1 MNVAVV
7 GSRSFPV
14 RRGAGY
20 IFEVI
25 SHLTPSLDTVV
36 VRPSEGVDYLAKVM
50 AEALGI
56 EVVVFRSMGGREEN
70 FKRDMSLVSYA
81 DRVEAFFDPDHVM
94 EGGTGHVVEV
104 AQRVGKPVRAW
115 TVEGEDLVLVGS
127 DR

>member
-1 MNVAVV
+1 MHVAVV
-7 GSRSFPV
+7 GSRSFPI

-25 SHLTPSLDTVV
+25 SHLTPADKVI

-56 EVVVFRSMGGREEN
+56 PVIVFRSVGGREEN
-70 FKRDMSLVSYA
+70 FKRDVSLVDYA
-81 DRVEAFFDPDHVM
+81 DRVEAFFDPEHVM

-104 AQRVGKPVRAW
+104 AQRMRKPVRAW

-127 DR
+127 E

>member
-1 MNVAVV
+1 VNIAVV
-7 GSRSFPV
+7 GSRSFPI

-25 SHLTPSLDTVV
+25 SHLTPADKVI

-56 EVVVFRSMGGREEN
+56 EVIVFRSVGGREEN
-70 FKRDMSLVSYA
+70 FKRDVSLVDYA
-81 DRVEAFFDPDHVM
+81 DRVEAFFDPEHVM

-104 AQRVGKPVRAW
+104 AQRMRKPVRAW
-115 TVEGEDLVLVGS
+115 TVDGEELVLVGS
-127 DR
+127 E

>member
-1 MNVAVV
+1 MNIAVV
-7 GSRSFPV
+7 GSRSFPI

-25 SHLTPSLDTVV
+25 SHLTPVDKVL

-56 EVVVFRSMGGREEN
+56 EVVVFRSVGGREEN
-70 FKRDMSLVSYA
+70 FKRDMSLVDYA
-81 DRVEAFFDPDHVM
+81 DRVEAFFDPEHVM

-104 AQRVGKPVRAW
+104 AQRMRKPVRAW
-115 TVEGEDLVLVGS
+115 TVEGDDLVLVGS
-127 DR
+127 E

>member
-1 MNVAVV
+1 MHVAVV
-7 GSRSFPV
+7 GSRSFPI

-25 SHLTPSLDTVV
+25 SHLTPADKVI

-56 EVVVFRSMGGREEN
+56 PVIVFRSVGGREEN
-70 FKRDMSLVSYA
+70 FKRDVSLVDYA
-81 DRVEAFFDPDHVM
+81 DRVEAFFDPEHVM

-104 AQRVGKPVRAW
+104 AQRMHKPVRAW

-127 DR
+127 E

>member
-1 MNVAVV
+1 VNIAVV
-7 GSRSFPV
+7 GSRSFPI

-25 SHLTPSLDTVV
+25 SHLTPVDKVL

-56 EVVVFRSMGGREEN
+56 EVVVFRSVGGREEN
-70 FKRDMSLVSYA
+70 FKRDMSLVDYA
-81 DRVEAFFDPDHVM
+81 DRVEAFFDPEHVM

-104 AQRVGKPVRAW
+104 AQRMRKPVRAW
-115 TVEGEDLVLVGS
+115 TVEGDDLVLVGS
-127 DR
+127 E